1 MLQTMTFHRKV
12 SASTNC
18 IPYIYIYIYIYIYL
32 YVQFPTILVVAL
44 LGHVQLFGAP
54 WTAACQTTLSFTI
67 SRSLLK
73 LMSIDSVMPS
83 NSICYSL
90 LLLPSIFPSI
100 RVFSNESTLH
110 IRWLKYWSIIFSI
123 SPSDK
128 YPGLISHHF
137 KANRWRNS
145 GNSDK
150 PYWAPKSLQMV
161 TAAMKLKD
169 SCSLEQKL

>member
-1 MLQTMTFHRKV
+1 MELEMYSLF
-12 SASTNC
+12 ASFGYATNYDL
-18 IPYIYIYIYIYIYL
+18 PQKGFSFYKLHTSYIYI
-32 YVQFPTILVVAL
+32 YVQFPTLLVVPS

-54 WTAACQTTLSFTI
+54 WTATCQATLSFTI

-110 IRWLKYWSIIFSI
+110 IRWSEYWSFSFSI
-123 SPSDK
+123 SPS
-128 YPGLISHHF
+128 
-137 KANRWRNS
+137 
-145 GNSDK
+145 
-150 PYWAPKSLQMV
+150 
-161 TAAMKLKD
+161 
-169 SCSLEQKL
+169 